1 MTDHSNIRI
10 EEEVLNEILTF
21 EKNLE
26 RIFFT
31 ETKVVICP
39 SNEPYIELAIEID
52 SNFSLPEIVSLVKM
66 TLKKGKHYSNI
77 SLMILRFKN
86 CINNLNKSIS
96 TPVDIK
102 EVSFYFKN
110 TSIIIS
116 SIDYQSIVQEIENI
130 LNAILYHFEFYS
142 TLMGSVPNE
151 IHIPVFEDPNS
162 KKLLNLT
169 EIVNLPSYISPYSKF
184 WGLYFDSLEKP
195 LIYNLNRTNII
206 PGDLDVSL
214 E

>member
-1 MTDHSNIRI
+1 MTNHSNIKL

-21 EKNLE
+21 EKNLG

-31 ETKVVICP
+31 DTKVVICP
-39 SNEPYIELAIEID
+39 SNDPIIKLAIEID

-66 TLKKGKHYSNI
+66 TLKQDKQSSNV
-77 SLMILRFKN
+77 SLLILKFKN
-86 CINNLNKSIS
+86 CIYNLTKSIETS
-96 TPVDIK
+96 IDIE
-102 EVSFYFKN
+102 EVAFYFKN
-110 TSIIIS
+110 TSIIIN
-116 SIDYQSIVQEIENI
+116 SIEYKSIVEEMEGI
-130 LNAILYHFEFYS
+130 LNALLYHFEFYS

-151 IHIPVFEDPNS
+151 IHIPVFEDANT

-169 EIVNLPSYISPYSKF
+169 ELVKLPSFTSPYSKF